1 MRVSMKTQQTMAR
14 TLTRRRQCQ
23 MLSPSQK
30 TKIPLCTRPYLCLG
44 AQICRS
50 RSAQRKPQRQS
61 RSTKRRVRVPM
72 LFGAPRRARSAAQRG
87 CSIRR
92 PSARVS
98 TLVRQRFSM
107 ARCTPQCVLPR
118 NGARNAMAQTR
129 PCRNVRRRRR
139 RRRRRRQSSCSTR
152 LRQLPSKCHSR
163 RSPRP
168 RLRLRLHRLRPH
180 PRPRRWKWC
189 HRLQLHLR
197 RPHQPPSRVSSSRS
211 PSTRSALCRGASL
224 QSTLPTL
231 RRQLLLR
238 LQLLLLLR
246 PHRLRPHRRR
256 CRKAWR
262 WRPRATRLRQ
272 STLQSPRHRRTVHLC
287 ALGCRPWRLRRS
299 GRS

>member
-1 MRVSMKTQQTMAR
+1 MGSEMCIRDR
-14 TLTRRRQCQ
+14 
-23 MLSPSQK
+23 SQK

-61 RSTKRRVRVPM
+61 RSMKRRVRVPM

-139 RRRRRRQSSCSTR
+139 RRRRLRTLRHGRVCAIAFLAPFLGNTHCGVHRAIEKRCRTSVLTRALGRRIEHPRCAALRARLGAPNSIGTRTR
-152 LRQLPSKCHSR
+152 LFM
-163 RSPRP
+163 
-168 RLRLRLHRLRPH
+168 LRLCLWGLR
-180 PRPRRWKWC
+180 
-189 HRLQLHLR
+189 
-197 RPHQPPSRVSSSRS
+197 
-211 PSTRSALCRGASL
+211 
-224 QSTLPTL
+224 
-231 RRQLLLR
+231 
-238 LQLLLLLR
+238 
-246 PHRLRPHRRR
+246 
-256 CRKAWR
+256 
-262 WRPRATRLRQ
+262 
-272 STLQSPRHRRTVHLC
+272 C
-287 ALGCRPWRLRRS
+287 ALLERHICAPKHRY
-299 GRS
+299 GRVHNGIFVF